1 LNNKEIDIEKLIDNL
16 KKQDDFIIEIF
27 NDNRIDDAIKNEYA
41 EKYNLLK
48 IQRID

>member
-1 LNNKEIDIEKLIDNL
+1 MNNKEIDIEKLIDNL